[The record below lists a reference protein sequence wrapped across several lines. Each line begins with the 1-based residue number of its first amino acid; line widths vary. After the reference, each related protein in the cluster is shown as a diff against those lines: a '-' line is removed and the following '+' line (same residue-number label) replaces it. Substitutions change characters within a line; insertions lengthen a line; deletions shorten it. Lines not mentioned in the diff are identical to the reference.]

1 MDSGDTVLGILLI
14 LSVAAFIGLQ
24 VGGAMLPRL
33 RGAAVR
39 NALPRWGSASAVRHL
54 RTSRQAYEELISLL
68 LLMSAA
74 AISASALALLMR
86 VFPDLHW
93 TALAGMMIGL
103 WLALLLLAP
112 LVKYAVER
120 LPLSQLLL
128 LWVIGQT
135 LLWPLL
141 PIRRFFRS
149 GLRFAGAEQEAEPVE
164 GNGTENGA
172 ASRDVHEEIA
182 EEQLAYH
189 EQEMIHAILHL
200 DETLVREIMA
210 PRVDI
215 VSVEAGTSVERAATR
230 MLDSGHSRL
239 PVFEDAPDNI
249 IGILYS
255 RDLLAAALSSVPS
268 QQLRDLIRP
277 AFFVPESKR
286 VDEMLTEFQSR
297 RIHMA
302 IVVDEYGST
311 AGIVT
316 VEDLIEEIVGEI
328 EDEFDKG
335 QPDLQWLSDG
345 AALVEAKMPVDDF
358 SETFGVVVEA
368 DGFDTVGGLLF
379 SRLGK
384 VPAVGD
390 LVVEAGLELRVITTT
405 GRRIKRVKVMPAS
418 VDESE
423 AEPD

>member
-1 MDSGDTVLGILLI
+1 MDSGDTALGILLI
-14 LSVAAFIGLQ
+14 LSIVVFMGLHAG
-24 VGGAMLPRL
+24 VAMLPLL
-33 RGAAVR
+33 RRAAVR
-39 NALPRWGSASAVRHL
+39 DALPRWGPSASAVRHL
-54 RTSRQAYEELISLL
+54 RTRRQAYEELISLL

-74 AISASALALLMR
+74 AISASALALVIR
-86 VFPDLHW
+86 AFSLHW
-93 TALAGMMIGL
+93 TALAGVLIGL
-103 WLALLLLAP
+103 WLLLLLLVP
-112 LVKYAVER
+112 LVKYMVER
-120 LPLSQLLL
+120 LPVAQLLM
-128 LWVIGQT
+128 LWVVGQA

-149 GLRFAGAEQEAEPVE
+149 GLRFAGAEQEPDPDG
-164 GNGTENGA
+164 GNGHENGSG
-172 ASRDVHEEIA
+172 SRDVHEEIA
-182 EEQLAYH
+182 EEQLAHH

-200 DETLVREIMA
+200 DETPVREIMA

-215 VSVEAGTSVERAATR
+215 VSVEADTSVERAATR

-239 PVFEDAPDNI
+239 PVYEAVPDNI

-255 RDLLAAALSSVPS
+255 RDLLAATLAGVPD
-268 QQLRDLIRP
+268 QQLRDLMRP

-286 VDEMLTEFQSR
+286 VDEMLAEFQSR

-335 QPDLQWLSDG
+335 QPDIQWLSDE

-358 SETFGVVVEA
+358 SEMFGVAVEA

-390 LVVEAGLELRVITTT
+390 LVLESGLELRVMTTI
-405 GRRIKRVKVMPAS
+405 GRRVKRVKVAPAPEDA
-418 VDESE
+418 VVSE
-423 AEPD
+423 TN

>member
-1 MDSGDTVLGILLI
+1 MDSGDTALGILLV
-14 LSVAAFIGLQ
+14 LSVLVFMGLHAGVAA
-24 VGGAMLPRL
+24 LPLL
-33 RGAAVR
+33 RRAAVR
-39 NALPRWGSASAVRHL
+39 DVLPQWGPGTSAVRNL
-54 RTSRQAYEELISLL
+54 RTRRQAYEELMSLL

-86 VFPDLHW
+86 AFSLHW
-93 TALAGMMIGL
+93 TALAGVLISL
-103 WLALLLLAP
+103 WLLLLLLVP
-112 LVKYAVER
+112 LVKYMVER
-120 LPLSQLLL
+120 LPVPQLLIF
-128 LWVIGQT
+128 WTIGQA

-149 GLRFAGAEQEAEPVE
+149 GLRFAGAEQETESGE
-164 GNGTENGA
+164 GNGASNGTA
-172 ASRDVHEEIA
+172 ARDVHEEIA
-182 EEQLAYH
+182 EEQLEHH

-215 VSVEAGTSVERAATR
+215 VSVEAGTSIERAATR

-239 PVFEDAPDNI
+239 PVYEDVPDNI

-255 RDLLAAALSSVPS
+255 RDLLAAVLAGVRD
-268 QQLRDLIRP
+268 QQLRDLMRP

-286 VDEMLTEFQSR
+286 VDEMLTEFQAR

-335 QPDLQWLSDG
+335 QPDIQWLSGD
-345 AALVEAKMPVDDF
+345 AALIDARMPVDDF
-358 SETFGVVVEA
+358 SETFSVAVEA

-379 SRLGK
+379 TRLGK

-390 LVVEAGLELRVITTT
+390 RVVESGLELRVMTTV
-405 GRRIKRVKVMPAS
+405 GRRVKRVKVGPAP
-418 VDESE
+418 VDMAAAEES
-423 AEPD
+423 

>member
-1 MDSGDTVLGILLI
+1 MDSGDTALAILLV
-14 LSVAAFIGLQ
+14 LSVMSFMGLHAG
-24 VGGAMLPRL
+24 VAGLPLL
-33 RGAAVR
+33 RRAAVR
-39 NALPRWGSASAVRHL
+39 DSLPKWGPSASAVRHL
-54 RTSRQAYEELISLL
+54 RTRRQAYEELISLL

-86 VFPDLHW
+86 AFSMHW
-93 TALAGMMIGL
+93 TALAGVLIGL
-103 WLALLLLAP
+103 WLLLLLMVP
-112 LVKYAVER
+112 LVKYMVER
-120 LPLSQLLL
+120 LPVAQLLVF
-128 LWVIGQT
+128 WAIGQT

-149 GLRFAGAEQEAEPVE
+149 GLRLAGGEQDAEQS
-164 GNGTENGA
+164 GGSGSENGNVV
-172 ASRDVHEEIA
+172 RDVHEEIA
-182 EEQLAYH
+182 EESLDHH

-200 DETLVREIMA
+200 DETSVREIMA

-215 VSVEAGTSVERAATR
+215 VSVEANTSVERAATR

-239 PVFEDAPDNI
+239 PVYEDVPDNI

-255 RDLLAAALSSVPS
+255 RDLLAAVLTGVQDQP
-268 QQLRDLIRP
+268 LRDLMRR

-286 VDEMLTEFQSR
+286 VDEMLTEFQAR

-335 QPDLQWLSDG
+335 QPDIQWLSDD
-345 AALVEAKMPVDDF
+345 AALIEAKMPVDDF
-358 SETFGVVVEA
+358 GETFGVAVEG

-390 LVVEAGLELRVITTT
+390 LVVESGLELRVVTTI
-405 GRRIKRVKVMPAS
+405 GRRVKRVKVAPAPAD
-418 VDESE
+418 VAVPET
-423 AEPD
+423 A

>member
-1 MDSGDTVLGILLI
+1 MDSGDTALGILLV
-14 LSVAAFIGLQ
+14 LSIVVFMGLHAGVAL
-24 VGGAMLPRL
+24 LPLL
-33 RGAAVR
+33 RRAAVR
-39 NALPRWGSASAVRHL
+39 DALPRWGASASALRNL
-54 RTSRQAYEELISLL
+54 RTRRQAYEELISLL

-74 AISASALALLMR
+74 AISASALALVIRAFSMPW
-86 VFPDLHW
+86 F
-93 TALAGMMIGL
+93 ALAGVLIGL
-103 WLALLLLAP
+103 WLLLLLLVP
-112 LVKYAVER
+112 LVKYMVER
-120 LPLSQLLL
+120 LPVTQLLM
-128 LWVIGQT
+128 LWVVGQT

-149 GLRFAGAEQEAEPVE
+149 GLRFAGAEQEAEPAS
-164 GNGTENGA
+164 GNGHENGTTT
-172 ASRDVHEEIA
+172 RDVHEEIA
-182 EEQLAYH
+182 EEQLDHH

-215 VSVEAGTSVERAATR
+215 VSVEANTSVERAATR

-239 PVFEDAPDNI
+239 PVYEDVPDNI

-255 RDLLAAALSSVPS
+255 RDLLASVLAGVPD
-268 QQLRDLIRP
+268 QQLRDLMRP

-311 AGIVT
+311 TGIVT

-335 QPDLQWLSDG
+335 QPDIQWLSDE

-358 SETFGVVVEA
+358 SETFGVAVEA

-390 LVVEAGLELRVITTT
+390 LVVESGLELRVMTTI
-405 GRRIKRVKVMPAS
+405 GRRVKRVKVELVP
-418 VDESE
+418 EE
-423 AEPD
+423 AGAEGTG

>member
-1 MDSGDTVLGILLI
+1 MDSGDTALGILLV
-14 LSVAAFIGLQ
+14 LSVLVFMGLHAGVAA
-24 VGGAMLPRL
+24 LPLL
-33 RGAAVR
+33 RRAAVR
-39 NALPRWGSASAVRHL
+39 DALPQWGPSASAVRHL
-54 RTSRQAYEELISLL
+54 RTRRQAYEELISLL

-86 VFPDLHW
+86 ASSLHW
-93 TALAGMMIGL
+93 TAMAGVLIGM
-103 WLALLLLAP
+103 WLLLLLLVP
-112 LVKYAVER
+112 LVKYMVER
-120 LPLSQLLL
+120 LSVSQLLMF
-128 LWVIGQT
+128 WVVGQAS
-135 LLWPLL
+135 LWPLL

-149 GLRFAGAEQEAEPVE
+149 GLRFAGAEQETEQGE
-164 GNGTENGA
+164 GNGSANGNA
-172 ASRDVHEEIA
+172 ARDVHEEIA
-182 EEQLAYH
+182 EEQLDHH
-189 EQEMIHAILHL
+189 EQAMIHAILHL

-239 PVFEDAPDNI
+239 PVYEDVPDNI

-255 RDLLAAALSSVPS
+255 RDLLAAALAGVPDR
-268 QQLRDLIRP
+268 QLRDLMRP

-286 VDEMLTEFQSR
+286 VDEMLTEFQAR

-335 QPDLQWLSDG
+335 QPDIQWLSHE
-345 AALVEAKMPVDDF
+345 AALIDAKMPVDDF
-358 SETFGVVVEA
+358 SETFSVAVEA

-379 SRLGK
+379 TRLGK
-384 VPAVGD
+384 IPGVGD
-390 LVVEAGLELRVITTT
+390 RVVENGLELRVMTTI
-405 GRRIKRVKVMPAS
+405 GRRVKRVKVGPAPE
-418 VDESE
+418 DATG
-423 AEPD
+423 AETD

>member
-1 MDSGDTVLGILLI
+1 MDSGDTALAILLV
-14 LSVAAFIGLQ
+14 LSVFVFLGLHAG
-24 VGGAMLPRL
+24 VAGLPLL
-33 RGAAVR
+33 RRAAVR
-39 NALPRWGSASAVRHL
+39 DALPDKGSGASAVRRL
-54 RTSRQAYEELISLL
+54 RTRRQAYEELISLL

-74 AISASALALLMR
+74 AISASALALLTR
-86 VFPDLHW
+86 ASSLHW
-93 TALAGMMIGL
+93 TALAGALTGL
-103 WLALLLLAP
+103 WLLLLLLVP
-112 LVKYAVER
+112 LVKYMVER
-120 LPLSQLLL
+120 LPVGQLLML
-128 LWVIGQT
+128 LAIGQT

-149 GLRFAGAEQEAEPVE
+149 GLRFAGAEQETEQ
-164 GNGTENGA
+164 NGGSGAENGSA
-172 ASRDVHEEIA
+172 IRDVHEELA
-182 EEQLAYH
+182 EEPLDYH

-200 DETLVREIMA
+200 DETLVREIMV

-215 VSVEAGTSVERAATR
+215 VSVEANTPVERAATR

-239 PVFEDAPDNI
+239 PVYEGVPENI

-255 RDLLAAALSSVPS
+255 RDLLAAVLTGV
-268 QQLRDLIRP
+268 QGQRLLDLMRP
-277 AFFVPESKR
+277 GFFVPESKR
-286 VDEMLTEFQSR
+286 VDEMLTEFQAR

-311 AGIVT
+311 VGIVT

-335 QPDLQWLSDG
+335 QPDIQWLSGD
-345 AALVEAKMPVDDF
+345 AALVEARMPVDDF
-358 SETFGVVVEA
+358 SETFGVAVEG

-390 LVVEAGLELRVITTT
+390 LVVEGGLELRVMTTI
-405 GRRIKRVKVMPAS
+405 GRRVKRVKVTPAP
-418 VDESE
+418 VEV
-423 AEPD
+423 AAVEPD